1 MDFVIL
7 SLVMLAIGVYGLLTK
22 RHLLKVFISIEL
34 IATAATLNFVMLGVN
49 NLGVSQAF
57 LILAFSTDTAVSAVI
72 LALLVIVSKKYGT
85 SDISKIMKPEKWK
98 LKKKTARLK
107 NKCSS
112 LMFHLGLSGYFRW
125 YPAFLSP

>member
-7 SLVMLAIGVYGLLTK
+7 SMVMLAIGVYGLLTK
-22 RHLLKVFISIEL
+22 RHLLKIFISIEL

-85 SDISKIMKPEKWK
+85 SDISKIVKPEIEQEQENSE
-98 LKKKTARLK
+98 AE
-107 NKCSS
+107 
-112 LMFHLGLSGYFRW
+112 
-125 YPAFLSP
+125 

>member
-7 SLVMLAIGVYGLLTK
+7 SLAMLAIGVYGLLTK

-34 IATAATLNFVMLGVN
+34 IATAATLNFVMLGLN

-72 LALLVIVSKKYGT
+72 LALLVIASKRYGT
-85 SDISKIMKPEKWK
+85 SDISKIIQPEE
-98 LKKKTARLK
+98 TEQEQENSEAE
-107 NKCSS
+107 
-112 LMFHLGLSGYFRW
+112 
-125 YPAFLSP
+125 